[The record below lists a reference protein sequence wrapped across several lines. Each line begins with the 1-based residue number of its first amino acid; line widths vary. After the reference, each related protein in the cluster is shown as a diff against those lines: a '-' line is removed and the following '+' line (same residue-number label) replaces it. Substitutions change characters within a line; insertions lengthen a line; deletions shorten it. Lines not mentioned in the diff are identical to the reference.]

1 MKQSRN
7 PARSRPLSRNVRRLM
22 KMARESPLNPAVE
35 KIERPFTARDL
46 AYCDMQGNIFMA
58 AIDQGYAMERFVP
71 VYMNSQLAGIIDYS
85 FSVSG
90 GMETDDV
97 SEFLR
102 IPMLLQSPQLLVDVV
117 MWLNRIVS
125 GVDASKSANLAVVQA
140 CLADDALQETS
151 KDKPVEQESPDLP
164 KDMKALADA
173 YEYAYWLGNIYRCE
187 CHMHDESSRMVYGAF
202 SERFMRDFYE
212 QMAHDDEV
220 ALADCAQEICRRL
233 DMLLVGKLW
242 RSKKTC
248 MNNITEFGTQP
259 GIAEEAAPSY
269 PWPPPRVRFGAGALC
284 FNQGAVNALAR
295 AERVTIYV
303 NDNGQMLI
311 VRPSEGNDVPGAE
324 WVHRTGACVRPK
336 AILSSPFVQGLYAR
350 MGWRQECDYR
360 AAGTAIQTH
369 TGPILLF
376 ALHDTEAVARRKY
389 APRL

>member
-7 PARSRPLSRNVRRLM
+7 PARSRPLSCNVRRLM

-117 MWLNRIVS
+117 MWLDRIVS

-151 KDKPVEQESPDLP
+151 EDKPVEQEASGLP
-164 KDMKALADA
+164 KDIKALADA
-173 YEYAYWLGNIYRCE
+173 YEYAYWLGYIYRCE

-220 ALADCAQEICRRL
+220 ALAECAQEICRRL

-242 RSKKTC
+242 RSKKK
-248 MNNITEFGTQP
+248 
-259 GIAEEAAPSY
+259 
-269 PWPPPRVRFGAGALC
+269 
-284 FNQGAVNALAR
+284 
-295 AERVTIYV
+295 
-303 NDNGQMLI
+303 NGGK
-311 VRPSEGNDVPGAE
+311 V
-324 WVHRTGACVRPK
+324 
-336 AILSSPFVQGLYAR
+336 
-350 MGWRQECDYR
+350 
-360 AAGTAIQTH
+360 
-369 TGPILLF
+369 
-376 ALHDTEAVARRKY
+376 
-389 APRL
+389 